1 VPYSIETTEPFF
13 NAHKLELVPG
23 TLDLLGGRKS
33 VTQLAGAYS
42 HAIMHSPPE
51 EFPDFFGNPTFV
63 VSQRF
68 IDCWQSLEAGV
79 RCARLRVVNAQGA
92 KINEP
97 LFIIQPYPRS
107 ILRVTAENL
116 EGRHYFGVQGKYN
129 CLFSDQLAE
138 LFFRKK
144 LFPMMNL
151 KLIEL
156 PLDDEQ

>member
-42 HAIMHSPPE
+42 HGIMHSLPE
-51 EFPDFFGNPTFV
+51 EFPDFFGSPPFI
-63 VSQRF
+63 VSRRF
-68 IDCWQSLEAGV
+68 IDCWQSLEADV
-79 RCARLRVVNAQGA
+79 RCAPLHVVHPQGA
-92 KINEP
+92 TTIEP
-97 LFIIQPYPRS
+97 LFVIQPYPRS

-116 EGRHYFGVQGKYN
+116 QGRHYFGVQGKYN

-138 LFFRKK
+138 LCFRKK
-144 LFPMMNL
+144 LFPMMNIKYVAL
-151 KLIEL
+151 SY
-156 PLDDEQ
+156 DDEQ